1 MPVRRSIIHQID
13 KKPYG
18 SHVVLH
24 VRDTELAE
32 SQTIQNLL
40 HDLSVAYNAKI
51 DEPMYLNEL
60 SDLIDEEQPAANYVL
75 IHIKDVRPVC
85 RNAIR

>member
-1 MPVRRSIIHQID
+1 M
-13 KKPYG
+13 
-18 SHVVLH
+18 LH
-24 VRDTELAE
+24 VSGTELAE

-60 SDLIDEEQPAANYVL
+60 SDLIDEEQPAANYL
-75 IHIKDVRPVC
+75 FIHIKDVRPVC